1 MSIVNATDA
10 TFDAEVLGGND
21 VVLVDFWASRVRS
34 LPSHSTD
41 A

>member
-21 VVLVDFWASRVRS
+21 VVLVDFWAVGAV
-34 LPSHSTD
+34 LAEP
-41 A
+41 